1 MRKRSVIPS
10 ILTLVGLAV
19 PVLLSA
25 QDAGLRQAAD
35 RVRSAWLTHDVSAM
49 VDGDSVTLR
58 LRGADEDAGPV
69 SRAQAG
75 RILARYLQPA
85 SEVAV
90 DIRTVR
96 AAGQGQ
102 GYAEATRRYV
112 IRGTSDP
119 MVETVLLGFRLA
131 GGRWRLSEVRITP

>member
-1 MRKRSVIPS
+1 MRKRSVTPVT
-10 ILTLVGLAV
+10 LTLVGLGL

-25 QDAGLRQAAD
+25 QDVGLRQAAD
-35 RVRSAWLTHDVSAM
+35 RVQSAWLAHDVAAM

-58 LRGADEDAGPV
+58 LRGADEEAGAV
-69 SRAQAG
+69 SRAQAA

-85 SEVAV
+85 SEMALQ
-90 DIRTVR
+90 IRTVR
-96 AAGQGQ
+96 TAGSGQ

-119 MVETVLLGFRLA
+119 MVETVLFGFRMT